1 MRRMY
6 WCCARICSGL
16 VTQTQYHF
24 GDSAMHK
31 TRLAPIGWTAH
42 GERSEVGC
50 NELSI
55 TVYTDDCLPGML
67 RRRSPILKKKHS
79 ESSVRGRRAEGS
91 AKPIPDSQI
100 DFSDIPESTTGELR
114 RARRVGRPSSGMAKQ
129 LIAIRLSP
137 RLLSQLRKMAAKRG
151 KPYQTLIHE
160 LLEKAAAH
168 AA

>member
-1 MRRMY
+1 M
-6 WCCARICSGL
+6 
-16 VTQTQYHF
+16 
-24 GDSAMHK
+24 
-31 TRLAPIGWTAH
+31 
-42 GERSEVGC
+42 
-50 NELSI
+50 
-55 TVYTDDCLPGML
+55 
-67 RRRSPILKKKHS
+67 KKKHS
-79 ESSVRGRRAEGS
+79 GSSARGRRVGGN
-91 AKPIPDSQI
+91 AKPIPDSEI
-100 DFSDIPESTTGELR
+100 DFSDIPESTADELR